1 MWSRSL
7 STASNYR
14 ELLQK
19 CMALIVYH
27 EGMDYIFY
35 AEKWTTDKAGDF
47 SRAEVEELRL
57 IAKGISGHEVQTY
70 TAM

>member
-1 MWSRSL
+1 MKGTML
-7 STASNYR
+7 DTTPNYR

-19 CMALIVYH
+19 YIALIVYH
-27 EGMDYIFY
+27 EGTDYIFY

-57 IAKGISGHEVQTY
+57 IAGEIPGHEVQTY